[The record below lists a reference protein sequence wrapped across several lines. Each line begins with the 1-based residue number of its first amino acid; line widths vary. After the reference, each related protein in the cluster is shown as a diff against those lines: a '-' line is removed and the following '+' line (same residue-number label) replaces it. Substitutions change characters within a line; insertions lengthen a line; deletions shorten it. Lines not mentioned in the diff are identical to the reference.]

1 MTRLPLSIT
10 NGPGVVPD
18 YMTVKEQSE
27 IMERQRAEARAA
39 IRDFR
44 KAYRRMRDARAAY
57 KATRRSYWRNWGIA
71 LAFWRNSAVQAN
83 GQGGAL

>member
-27 IMERQRAEARAA
+27 IMERERANARVAVREFRQARTHMRASLSSYRAA
-39 IRDFR
+39 
-44 KAYRRMRDARAAY
+44 RR
-57 KATRRSYWRNWGIA
+57 TYWRNWGIA